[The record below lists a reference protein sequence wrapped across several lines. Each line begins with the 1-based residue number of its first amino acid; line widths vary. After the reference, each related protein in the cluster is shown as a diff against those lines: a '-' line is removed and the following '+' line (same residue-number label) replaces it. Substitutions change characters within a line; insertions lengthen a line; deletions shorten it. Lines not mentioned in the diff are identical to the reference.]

1 MKNYTGGIPWVSS
14 DQRFHCQS
22 LGLTPGLGE
31 LRSHKPCSRVKTK
44 QTTNKTKNNPHPE
57 QNKNIPLQK
66 NTPKPKIIKTQ
77 MSITLGQWA

>member
-31 LRSHKPCSRVKTK
+31 LRSHKLCSVDPPL
-44 QTTNKTKNNPHPE
+44 PHIASGGCCE
-57 QNKNIPLQK
+57 VV
-66 NTPKPKIIKTQ
+66 
-77 MSITLGQWA
+77 TLLLRGGPVVGQQP